1 MEPTPEEAAGGRAGS
16 AARRR
21 SPYITL
27 PPWFMQLTL
36 SFVSVKPWPLQ
47 AFWPLQALV
56 ALLHALWPLQAFV
69 PWHFTP
75 SAWAAVTNVPA
86 ANSAA
91 AVVINVRLV
100 MRSLLIERA
109 SGSLRDI
116 RQERGRRYAALDKI
130 CRVCREKGL

>member
-36 SFVSVKPWPLQ
+36 SFVSVK
-47 AFWPLQALV
+47 
-56 ALLHALWPLQAFV
+56 LWPLQAFV

-130 CRVCREKGL
+130 FRVCREKGL